1 LRFVRQRLSGAVGS
15 GQAMFELWLLLYCAA
30 VGFVAA
36 GLASSL
42 FQLVTRRQVAFAV
55 PRPRIVECFVAAVSF
70 AFIGPYIVARGA
82 VRAVRADRRPIT
94 WLVGGLAVA
103 GVWSACSGIVVLDFA
118 LAMRSSLLA

>member
-1 LRFVRQRLSGAVGS
+1 
-15 GQAMFELWLLLYCAA
+15 MFELWLLLYCAA

-55 PRPRIVECFVAAVSF
+55 PQPRIVECFVAAVSF